1 MAGGRHAP
9 RGISRNQQIPLLCVL
24 VASTIISAPSDALLS
39 EVQTRAHS
47 RHVDVDRVAGGQAAR
62 GCYQVYVANFNGES
76 ITRISTS
83 SLTVIGSFA
92 SNSPQAIA
100 MLPDGR
106 AYIGEIDDGIV
117 SVVTLSTN
125 TVATS
130 FTTQPQLSAIAVGTI
145 NIPPP

>member
-1 MAGGRHAP
+1 
-9 RGISRNQQIPLLCVL
+9 
-24 VASTIISAPSDALLS
+24 
-39 EVQTRAHS
+39 
-47 RHVDVDRVAGGQAAR
+47 
-62 GCYQVYVANFNGES
+62 
-76 ITRISTS
+76 
-83 SLTVIGSFA
+83 
-92 SNSPQAIA
+92 